1 VTDASGRASG
11 RGRQPLVFRL
21 AVPLAVAV
29 IVVLLLVGLV
39 VNRVVSQN
47 FEATLTEQQQARL
60 ALATDSLAAL
70 IQLPQRRGVE
80 ARIQRTLRQ
89 IALQSGGRATLLGES
104 GEVRGQFGR
113 LPPAAGSTRLEEPLE
128 ADGQRLGTLVIE
140 LPSAPPA
147 QAGFLRAFNMTLLI
161 AGAAV
166 IVVLVGLSAVLTDR
180 LTRPLRE
187 VAAAARRLGG
197 GDLSARASG
206 GQDAESAELA
216 EAFNSMAGRL
226 ERSEMLRRRAASDM
240 AHDLA
245 TPATVLESQLQAMVD
260 GVVPA
265 DREQLDRA
273 RAAAGALSG
282 VIVQL
287 GELSSAEAAPLQR
300 RVERIDVSAALDEV
314 RRSLEAMSRE
324 RGVDIRVDAP
334 AALHALAD
342 ESHFQRALR
351 NVVTNAVQYT
361 REGGTVAIAAAPAG
375 GRVEIRVSDE
385 GPGIAKADLAH
396 IFERFYRA
404 DRARGVAGKRSGSG
418 IGLTIARELLTANG
432 GAIAVEST
440 GPAGTSF
447 LISLPST

>member
-216 EAFNSMAGRL
+216 EAFNAMAGRL

-314 RRSLEAMSRE
+314 QRSLEAMSRE
-324 RGVDIRVDAP
+324 LGVDIRVDAP

-351 NVVTNAVQYT
+351 NVVTNAVQHT

-375 GRVEIRVSDE
+375 GRVEIRVRDE
-385 GPGIAKADLAH
+385 GPGIAEADLAH

-404 DRARGVAGKRSGSG
+404 DRSRGVAGKRSGSG